1 MTEDE
6 MVGWHYRLNGHEFES
21 IPGVGDGRG
30 GLASCSPWGC
40 KESDTAATEQQ
51 TITKITHSE
60 KLAFS
65 RNGS

>member
-40 KESDTAATEQQ
+40 KESDMTER
-51 TITKITHSE
+51 
-60 KLAFS
+60 L
-65 RNGS
+65 N